1 MRSQE
6 HTCPPLKM
14 HLPPAALGNTSARG
28 TSRSETALAA
38 SSTSRPQERHSAPS
52 VHLQC
57 PEPPSVS
64 HGTHCH
70 TLGPAMS
77 QALGIS
83 FLAPL
88 LLEKETA
95 PCRCPGASDPPPKAE
110 PSAPL
115 HSGSTAQVR
124 WGASL
129 MASPLAQQGIRLAL
143 LESHPGL
150 EGQESDL
157 PASRPPA
164 VQKMHC
170 TTWSGQAASPSL
182 GIRAASKQTR
192 VRRGRVSPSD

>member
-1 MRSQE
+1 M
-6 HTCPPLKM
+6 C
-14 HLPPAALGNTSARG
+14 
-28 TSRSETALAA
+28 
-38 SSTSRPQERHSAPS
+38 
-52 VHLQC
+52 LQC

-64 HGTHCH
+64 HGIHCH

-95 PCRCPGASDPPPKAE
+95 PCRCPGASLNRCPGVSDPPQAE
-110 PSAPL
+110 PAAPL
-115 HSGSTAQVR
+115 HPGSIAQVR
-124 WGASL
+124 RGASL

-164 VQKMHC
+164 VQKIHC
-170 TTWSGQAASPSL
+170 TTWPGQAASPSL
-182 GIRAASKQTR
+182 GIRAASEQTR
-192 VRRGRVSPSD
+192 VRRGRVSPPD

>member
-95 PCRCPGASDPPPKAE
+95 PCRCPGASDPPPQ
-110 PSAPL
+110 SRTL
-115 HSGSTAQVR
+115 STPTLWVNST
-124 WGASL
+124 GEV
-129 MASPLAQQGIRLAL
+129 G
-143 LESHPGL
+143 GL
-150 EGQESDL
+150 PHGQPTGPTRD
-157 PASRPPA
+157 
-164 VQKMHC
+164 
-170 TTWSGQAASPSL
+170 
-182 GIRAASKQTR
+182 QTR
-192 VRRGRVSPSD
+192 PSRESRRPGGAGVRSASQQTACRAENALHHVARTGSLPFSWHQSCQ